1 MKSILTISRGHARE
15 LLEYP
20 YLLRRSRQSV
30 QKDSIPLIVLNF
42 EIILTDIH
50 LKGRGEPMDSRILL
64 LHLGRL
70 MRLLTILIILFRQG
84 NKNSGVRAAS
94 DLYQRSERSGWIA
107 TPTQVV
113 QDSEQNIVNVVPPRS
128 FTQAQA
134 HEEGIEDSFTIS
146 GTQVQ
151 ATKYPWKGKKCITSE
166 NLSVDAAAKWVK
178 MMSSNSK
185 SQSKEF

>member
-1 MKSILTISRGHARE
+1 MVSKDLHITSIPITSITMKSILTISRGHARE

-94 DLYQRSERSGWIA
+94 DLVKAAGNPSRPLIK
-107 TPTQVV
+107 P
-113 QDSEQNIVNVVPPRS
+113 
-128 FTQAQA
+128 FTQHSQA
-134 HEEGIEDSFTIS
+134 
-146 GTQVQ
+146 
-151 ATKYPWKGKKCITSE
+151 A
-166 NLSVDAAAKWVK
+166 
-178 MMSSNSK
+178 MSK
-185 SQSKEF
+185 